1 MTKFSACLILSLL
14 AADCAAAAEAAMPE
28 SEAES
33 QSEAELESV
42 LVTASRT
49 ERGVL
54 DMPGTASVIEAETM
68 ERQLARTIKDVVR
81 YEPGVYVQNDPQRFG
96 LSGFNIRGVGGN
108 RIQTLVDGVR
118 IPDAFS
124 IGSFQSA
131 RRNMVD
137 VDSLKAVEI
146 VRGPGSALY
155 GSDGIGGVVNFVT
168 KDPRDYLELFGN
180 SHYESL
186 KLLYGSANQGFLQT
200 ATLAGEYSGLEGM
213 LLLTHNQAG
222 ETENKGSNDS
232 LSRARTE
239 PNPQNARTLNL
250 LSKLLYRF
258 SEDNVLRLTGEA
270 LANDVD
276 TQVYSLYGLNYT
288 GRDVYRFLTDD
299 RQNRWRVSL
308 DQSIK
313 HLDLGWLDT
322 LNWKIY
328 GQQSETRQAVDEAR
342 NTLLGD
348 NQQVSRLFTYQQSMA
363 GGEIQGVTEFAL
375 GPTRHRSVF
384 GGEVFHF
391 RTEALRDGHL
401 ADLNT
406 GAVSN
411 VVTPDS
417 FPVRDFPV
425 SDTFRAGLFWQDEMT
440 FWERR
445 VELLPALRFDYFG
458 LRPEVDAI
466 YAKDNKGNRVVD
478 QDATAFSPKFGA
490 LFHLNDVFTL
500 HGQYAE
506 GFRAPN
512 FSDANSGFVNFSF
525 GYASI
530 PNPNLK
536 PETSSGGE
544 VGLRAEGRAGYA
556 DATFFRNDYQDF
568 IQSETVCDPTAGT
581 SCPPFGLLTYMTIN
595 VPDPVRI
602 QGFEFKGELKLSRL
616 WPVLEGFKAVGSY
629 AYAEGWNLHTQA
641 PVNSVNPM
649 RGVLG
654 LGYDAAGGRWGI
666 ETILTLAAPK
676 KTQDI
681 DFETAGAV
689 FPTAG
694 YGTVDLL
701 AYCRYTDHVTLN
713 LGLFNIFD
721 KRYIEWETARGLGSD
736 PHAGLGGPVDIRD
749 RFTQPGINV
758 SASLRVEF

>member
-1 MTKFSACLILSLL
+1 MARFSACLTLSLF
-14 AADCAAAAEAAMPE
+14 AANLAAAEETAPPELE
-28 SEAES
+28 SETEPAT
-33 QSEAELESV
+33 ELESV
-42 LVTASRT
+42 LVTSSRT

-54 DMPGTASVIEAETM
+54 DMPGTASVIESETM
-68 ERQLARTIKDVVR
+68 EHQLARTIKDVVR

-108 RIQTLVDGVR
+108 RILTMVDGVR

-131 RRNMVD
+131 RRNLVD

-168 KDPRDYLELFGN
+168 KAPRDYLELFGN

-186 KLLYGSANQGFLQT
+186 KVLYGSANGGFLQT
-200 ATLAGEYSGLEGM
+200 ATLAGEHQGLEGM
-213 LLLTHNQAG
+213 VLFTYNQAE
-222 ETENKGSNDS
+222 ETENKGTNDS
-232 LSRARTE
+232 LGRARTE
-239 PNPQNARTLNL
+239 HNPQNADMLNL
-250 LSKLLYRF
+250 LSNVLYRF
-258 SEDNVLRLTGEA
+258 SEDNVLRLTGEF
-270 LANDVD
+270 LANQID
-276 TQVYSLYGLNYT
+276 TKVYSLYGLNYT
-288 GRDVYRFLTDD
+288 GRNVYRFLTDD

-313 HLDLGWLDT
+313 NLGFGWMDSF
-322 LNWKIY
+322 NWKVY
-328 GQQSETRQAVDEAR
+328 GQKSETRQAVDEAR
-342 NTLLGD
+342 TTVLGE
-348 NQQVSRLFTYQQSMA
+348 NQQVSRRFDYRQGMA
-363 GGEIQGVTEFAL
+363 GGEIQGITEFAL
-375 GPTRHRSVF
+375 GPTQHRTVY

-391 RTEALRDGHL
+391 RTEALRDGSL
-401 ADLNT
+401 TDLNT
-406 GAVSN
+406 GESSN
-411 VVTPDS
+411 VVTPDT
-417 FPVRDFPV
+417 FPVRDFPL

-440 FWERR
+440 FWEKR

-458 LRPEVDAI
+458 LKPEVDAI
-466 YAKDNKGNRVVD
+466 YAKDLKGNPVVK

-490 LFHLNDVFTL
+490 LFHLTEVFTL

-512 FSDANSGFVNFSF
+512 FSDANTGFVNFTG

-530 PNPNLK
+530 VNPNLQ
-536 PETSSGGE
+536 PETSAGGE
-544 VGLRAEGRAGYA
+544 VGVRAQGAAGYA
-556 DATFFRNDYQDF
+556 DATFYRNDYEDF
-568 IQSETVCDPTAGT
+568 IQNEVICDPSKGAA
-581 SCPPFGLLTYMTIN
+581 CPPFGFLTYMTIN

-602 QGFEFKGELKLSRL
+602 QGFEFKGELRL
-616 WPVLEGFKAVGSY
+616 DRIWPALEGFKALGSY
-629 AYAEGWNLHTQA
+629 AYAEGWNLDTQA

-649 RGVLG
+649 RGVMG
-654 LGYDAAGGRWGI
+654 LRYDAPGGHWGI
-666 ETILTLAAPK
+666 ESILTLAAPK
-676 KTQDI
+676 KTKDI

-694 YGTVDLL
+694 YGIVDLL
-701 AYCRYTDHVTLN
+701 AYYRYNDHVVLN
-713 LGLFNIFD
+713 LGLFNVFD

-749 RFTQPGINV
+749 RFTQPGTNV
-758 SASLRVEF
+758 SVSFRAEF

>member
-1 MTKFSACLILSLL
+1 L
-14 AADCAAAAEAAMPE
+14 AGLAAAAEEAAMPE
-28 SEAES
+28 SEPAT
-33 QSEAELESV
+33 ELESV
-42 LVTASRT
+42 LVTSSRT

-54 DMPGTASVIEAETM
+54 DMPGTASVIDAETM
-68 ERQLARTIKDVVR
+68 EQRLTRTIKDLIR
-81 YEPGVYVQNDPQRFG
+81 YEPGVYAQNDPQRFG

-108 RIQTLVDGVR
+108 RILTMVDGVR

-168 KDPRDYLELFGN
+168 KDPRDYLELFGK

-186 KLLYGSANQGFLQT
+186 KLLYGSANGGLLQT
-200 ATLAGEYSGLEGM
+200 ATLAGEYQGLEGM
-213 LLLTHNQAG
+213 ALLTYNQSE

-239 PNPQNARTLNL
+239 PNPQNADTLNL
-250 LSKLLYRF
+250 LSKLVYRP
-258 SEDNVLRLTGEA
+258 SEDNALRLTGEF
-270 LANDVD
+270 LANDID
-276 TQVYSLYGLNYT
+276 TKVYSLYGTNFT
-288 GRDVYRFLTDD
+288 GRDVYRFLAHD

-308 DQSIK
+308 DQSVK
-313 HLDLGWLDT
+313 NLGLGWLDA
-322 LNWKIY
+322 LNWKVY
-328 GQQSETRQAVDEAR
+328 GQESETRQAVDEAR
-342 NTLLGD
+342 TTLLGEK
-348 NQQVSRLFTYQQSMA
+348 QQVSRLFTYQQAMA
-363 GGEIQGVTEFAL
+363 GGEIQGVAEFAL
-375 GPTRHRSVF
+375 GPTQHRSVY
-384 GGEVFHF
+384 GGEVFHYSVD
-391 RTEALRDGHL
+391 ALRDGQL

-406 GAVSN
+406 GEVSN
-411 VVTPDS
+411 VVTPDA
-417 FPVRDFPV
+417 FPVRDFPL
-425 SDTFRAGLFWQDEMT
+425 TGTLRAGLFWQDEMT
-440 FWERR
+440 FWDKR

-466 YAKDNKGNRVVD
+466 YAKDNKGNPIVR

-490 LFHLNDVFTL
+490 LFHLTEVFTL

-530 PNPNLK
+530 PNPSLK
-536 PETSSGGE
+536 PETSTGGE
-544 VGLRAEGRAGYA
+544 AGLRAEGPAGYA
-556 DATFFRNDYQDF
+556 DATFYRNDYQDF
-568 IQSETVCDPTAGT
+568 IQNEVVCDPAGGAA
-581 SCPPFGLLTYMTIN
+581 CPPFGLLTYMTIN

-602 QGFEFKGELKLSRL
+602 QGFEFKGELKLGWL
-616 WPVLEGFKAVGSY
+616 WPALEGFKAVGSY
-629 AYAEGWNLHTQA
+629 AYAEGWNLNTKA
-641 PVNSVNPM
+641 PANSVNPM
-649 RGVLG
+649 RGVTG
-654 LGYDAAGGRWGI
+654 LGYDAANGKWGG
-666 ETILTLAAPK
+666 EAILTLAAPK
-676 KTQDI
+676 TAADI

-694 YGTVDLL
+694 YGIVDLL
-701 AYCRYTDHVTLN
+701 AYYRYSDHAILN
-713 LGLFNIFD
+713 LGLFNVFD
-721 KRYIEWETARGLGSD
+721 KTYIEWETARGLGND
-736 PHAGLGGPVDIRD
+736 PHAGLGQPVDIRD
-749 RFTQPGINV
+749 RFTQPGTNV

>member
-1 MTKFSACLILSLL
+1 MAKFSACLALSLIV
-14 AADCAAAAEAAMPE
+14 AEAAAADEAAEPE
-28 SEAES
+28 PEPA
-33 QSEAELESV
+33 AELQSV
-42 LVTASRT
+42 VVTATRT
-49 ERGVL
+49 ERGAL
-54 DMPGTASVIEAETM
+54 DMPGTVSVIEAETL

-108 RIQTLVDGVR
+108 RVQTLVDGVR

-131 RRNMVD
+131 RRNLVD

-168 KDPRDYLELFGN
+168 KDPRDYLELFGQ

-186 KLLYGSANQGFLQT
+186 KLLYGSANDGFLQT
-200 ATLAGEYSGLEGM
+200 ATLAGEYAGLEGM

-222 ETENKGSNDS
+222 ETENQGSDDS
-232 LSRARTE
+232 LSRSRTA

-258 SEDNVLRLTGEA
+258 GEDNILRLTGEA

-276 TQVYSLYGLNYT
+276 TKVYSLYGGNYT
-288 GRDVYRFLTDD
+288 GREVYRFLTRD

-308 DQSIK
+308 DQSIRN
-313 HLDLGWLDT
+313 LGLGWLDT

-328 GQQSETRQAVDEAR
+328 GQESATRQAVDEAR
-342 NTLLGD
+342 TTLLGE
-348 NQQVSRLFTYQQSMA
+348 NQRVARLFTYDQAMA
-363 GGEIQGVTEFAL
+363 GGEIQGITEFSL
-375 GPTRHRSVF
+375 GPTRHRSVY
-384 GGEVFHF
+384 GGEVFHT
-391 RTEALRDGHL
+391 RTEVLRDGSL
-401 ADLNT
+401 TDLGT
-406 GAVSN
+406 GDLSN
-411 VVTPDS
+411 VVTPDA
-417 FPVRDFPV
+417 FPVRDFPLTD
-425 SDTFRAGLFWQDEMT
+425 SLRAGLFWQDEIT
-440 FWERR
+440 FWDRR

-458 LRPEVDAI
+458 QRPEVDAL
-466 YAKDNKGNRVVD
+466 YAKDNKGNPVVE

-490 LFHLNDVFTL
+490 LFHLTDVFTL

-512 FSDANSGFVNFSF
+512 FADANSGFVNFSF
-525 GYASI
+525 GYASV

-536 PETSSGGE
+536 PETSLGGE
-544 VGLRAEGRAGYA
+544 VGLRAEGAAGYA
-556 DATFFRNDYQDF
+556 DATFFRNDYRDF
-568 IQSETVCDPTAGT
+568 IQSETVCDPASGAA
-581 SCPPFGLLTYMTIN
+581 CPPFGLLTYMTVN
-595 VPDPVRI
+595 SPEEVRI
-602 QGFEFKGELKLSRL
+602 QGFEFKGELRL
-616 WPVLEGFKAVGSY
+616 GRIWPALEGFKALGSY
-629 AYAEGWNLHTQA
+629 AYAEGWNRATKT

-649 RGVLG
+649 RGVMG
-654 LGYDAAGGRWGI
+654 LRYDAAGGTWGA
-666 ETILTLAAPK
+666 EAILTLAGPK
-676 KTQDI
+676 KAQDI

-694 YGTVDLL
+694 YGVLDLL
-701 AYCRYTDHVTLN
+701 AYYRYGEHVTLN
-713 LGLFNIFD
+713 LGLFNVFD

-736 PHAGLGGPVDIRD
+736 PHAGLGQPVDIRD
-749 RFTQPGINV
+749 RFTQPGTNV
-758 SASLRVEF
+758 SVSLRVEF